1 MVQNSKGPKPSSH
14 FCAPGTLQLHT
25 GTLVLVSCISFQY
38 FVYLQANVSQ
48 TFLSEKIL
56 VLAWASI
63 TKYHRLGGI
72 NNRNLFPHHS
82 GGWVT
87 VLAGWDLV
95 RTLFLLCRW
104 CLVLCPHAEET
115 EWSRS
120 LMSLL
125 IRMLIPQWALH
136 STWSY
141 LNVITLPRTHFK

>member
-14 FCAPGTLQLHT
+14 LCALGTLQLHT

-87 VLAGWDLV
+87 VLQGGIWWELSSCFADGVLSV
-95 RTLFLLCRW
+95 SSCRGNRVIEVFGVPSYKNAHPTASSP
-104 CLVLCPHAEET
+104 L
-115 EWSRS
+115 
-120 LMSLL
+120 
-125 IRMLIPQWALH
+125 
-136 STWSY
+136 TWSY
-141 LNVITLPRTHFK
+141 LNIITLPRTHFK